1 MDNTLGHLPKV
12 RLGDWI
18 SEGWNM
24 FSAQWK
30 VWVVNAL
37 ILFCVTFVPIVIVSF
52 LFAVLA
58 PLAAG
63 GAGLSAVAVFL
74 VFFVIG
80 LSMLA
85 SAYLS
90 AGMYRCAFMQLRG
103 EKISTGDLF
112 SGGDK
117 LGKMI
122 VASVLV
128 AFFSF

>member
-24 FSAQWK
+24 FSAQWG

-37 ILFCVTFVPIVIVSF
+37 ILFCFALVPIIVVSF
-52 LFAVLA
+52 LFAILA

-63 GAGLSAVAVFL
+63 GAGLSAAAVFL
-74 VFFVIG
+74 LLFVIG

-85 SAYLS
+85 TAYLS
-90 AGMYRCAFMQLRG
+90 AGMYRCAFMQLR
-103 EKISTGDLF
+103 
-112 SGGDK
+112 
-117 LGKMI
+117 
-122 VASVLV
+122 
-128 AFFSF
+128 